1 VQNCIKQKH
10 PNRLSTSTLE
20 SVMQVAM
27 EGPAKDFEF
36 ILMDAIILW
45 KNATKF

>member
-1 VQNCIKQKH
+1 MII
-10 PNRLSTSTLE
+10 TILE
-20 SVMQVAM
+20 SVMWVAM
-27 EGPAKDFEF
+27 EGPAKDFDY